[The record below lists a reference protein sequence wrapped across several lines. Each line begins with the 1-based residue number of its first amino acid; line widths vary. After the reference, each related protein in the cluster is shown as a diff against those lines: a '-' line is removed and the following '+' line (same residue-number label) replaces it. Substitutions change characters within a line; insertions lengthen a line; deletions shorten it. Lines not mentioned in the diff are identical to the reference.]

1 MNGGFDRSAPV
12 WWPWVPVLLL
22 TCLGLAL
29 VTSATMETSGI
40 GRQAWMQ
47 GAWWL
52 VGLAVAVVAMTIP
65 WAAWRAA
72 AVPLYISALVV
83 QLLMMALAG
92 TTLVP
97 LIKGQANWLV
107 LGPISIQPVEFVK
120 VATLLMGTVLISGV
134 GFAAWKVAHVF
145 LALAIAGVPALINM
159 KNDLGSS
166 LCFPGMVFSQL
177 IAAGMRL
184 RHLALLAL
192 AAMLLVG
199 IGVALLPKEGP
210 KSYQY
215 KRIQAWL
222 HPDRYALT
230 EAYQTERAITAI
242 GSGQWLGKGW
252 AQGDLN
258 RLGWLPEKHTDLIAA
273 VLGEEFGLLGCL
285 VLVALF
291 TALAWTALGAAAQAR
306 DPAARIYLAGWVGLT
321 LGQASINLAV
331 VTGLM
336 PVTGVPLPLLSY
348 GGSSLVAIHLGFGI
362 GLSALR
368 APRGSHV

>member
-1 MNGGFDRSAPV
+1 MNPAFDRSPAV
-12 WWPWVPVLLL
+12 WWPWLPMLALAA
-22 TCLGLAL
+22 LGLTL
-29 VTSATMETSGI
+29 VSSATMESSGF

-47 GAWWL
+47 GTWWL
-52 VGLAVAVVAMTIP
+52 VAVVVALAASAIP

-72 AVPLYISALVV
+72 AIPLYIAALVV

-92 TTLVP
+92 TTLAPV
-97 LIKGQANWLV
+97 IKGQANWLV
-107 LGPISIQPVEFVK
+107 LGPISIQPVELVK
-120 VATLLMGTVLISGV
+120 VATLLMGAVLITGI
-134 GFAAWKVAHVF
+134 GFAAGKIAHVL
-145 LALAIAGVPALINM
+145 LALAIAGVPAVINM

-166 LCFPGMVFSQL
+166 LCFPGMVLAQL
-177 IAAGMRL
+177 VAAGMRL
-184 RHLALLAL
+184 RHLALLGLGAAL
-192 AAMLLVG
+192 LIG
-199 IGVALLPKEGP
+199 IGVALLPKDGA

-222 HPDRYALT
+222 HPEQYALT
-230 EAYQTERAITAI
+230 EGYQTDRAITAI

-252 AQGDLN
+252 AEGDLN

-291 TALAWTALGAAAQAR
+291 TALAWTMLGAAAQAR
-306 DPAARIYLAGWVGLT
+306 NDTARIYLAGWVGLT

-348 GGSSLVAIHLGFGI
+348 GGSSLVAVHLGFGI

-368 APRGSHV
+368 APRTS